1 MNNRTEQF
9 HFFATPEE
17 AKLIRDREKEIGI
30 LNESAYLR
38 KMAIDGYLIQ
48 MDLSDVKEA
57 VRLLG
62 ITSANMNQYAKKAN
76 ETGKLYEEDIAE
88 IKQMHNEQ
96 TKFLKKIL
104 EAVMYL
110 YEEDSKKKKWFYGK
124 ASAWLCGLSAVQ
136 GDWGIPQ
143 QAKMRRVYTGALL
156 ANL

>member
-9 HFFATPEE
+9 HFFATPEK

-62 ITSANMNQYAKKAN
+62 ITS
-76 ETGKLYEEDIAE
+76 
-88 IKQMHNEQ
+88 
-96 TKFLKKIL
+96 
-104 EAVMYL
+104 
-110 YEEDSKKKKWFYGK
+110 SKESK
-124 ASAWLCGLSAVQ
+124 
-136 GDWGIPQ
+136 
-143 QAKMRRVYTGALL
+143 
-156 ANL
+156 

>member
-62 ITSANMNQYAKKAN
+62 ITSSNMNQYA
-76 ETGKLYEEDIAE
+76 TGSIYKEDIDDIRLHQEELWKVMKE
-88 IKQMHNEQ
+88 I
-96 TKFLKKIL
+96 LKR
-104 EAVMYL
+104 
-110 YEEDSKKKKWFYGK
+110 
-124 ASAWLCGLSAVQ
+124 LST
-136 GDWGIPQ
+136 I
-143 QAKMRRVYTGALL
+143 
-156 ANL
+156 

>member
-62 ITSANMNQYAKKAN
+62 ITSSNMNQYAKKAN
-76 ETGKLYEEDIAE
+76 ETGSVYQEDIEELKRNQKE
-88 IKQMHNEQ
+88 ILQE
-96 TKFLKKIL
+96 
-104 EAVMYL
+104 
-110 YEEDSKKKKWFYGK
+110 
-124 ASAWLCGLSAVQ
+124 
-136 GDWGIPQ
+136 
-143 QAKMRRVYTGALL
+143 MRNMLDKLTAIM
-156 ANL
+156 

>member
-62 ITSANMNQYAKKAN
+62 ITSSNMNQYAKAVS
-76 ETGKLYEEDIAE
+76 T
-88 IKQMHNEQ
+88 
-96 TKFLKKIL
+96 KKIS
-104 EAVMYL
+104 MIS
-110 YEEDSKKKKWFYGK
+110 DFIRKNFGK
-124 ASAWLCGLSAVQ
+124 
-136 GDWGIPQ
+136 
-143 QAKMRRVYTGALL
+143 
-156 ANL
+156 

>member
-62 ITSANMNQYAKKAN
+62 ITSSNMNQYAKKAN
-76 ETGKLYEEDIAE
+76 GLGVVYASDIKDLQKRLDNIWE
-88 IKQMHNEQ
+88 GTRNIMQ
-96 TKFLKKIL
+96 KFAAI
-104 EAVMYL
+104 E
-110 YEEDSKKKKWFYGK
+110 
-124 ASAWLCGLSAVQ
+124 
-136 GDWGIPQ
+136 
-143 QAKMRRVYTGALL
+143 
-156 ANL
+156 

>member
-1 MNNRTEQF
+1 MNNRMEQF

-62 ITSANMNQYAKKAN
+62 ITSSNMNQYAKKAN
-76 ETGKLYEEDIAE
+76 ETGSIYKEDIE
-88 IKQMHNEQ
+88 DIKAHRDEVWRVM
-96 TKFLKKIL
+96 KSIL
-104 EAVMYL
+104 QR
-110 YEEDSKKKKWFYGK
+110 
-124 ASAWLCGLSAVQ
+124 LST
-136 GDWGIPQ
+136 I
-143 QAKMRRVYTGALL
+143 
-156 ANL
+156 

>member
-1 MNNRTEQF
+1 MDNRTVQF

-62 ITSANMNQYAKKAN
+62 ITAANMNQYAKKAN
-76 ETGKLYEEDIAE
+76 ESGSIYAEDIQDLQVRFEELWKMAKE
-88 IKQMHNEQ
+88 I
-96 TKFLKKIL
+96 
-104 EAVMYL
+104 
-110 YEEDSKKKKWFYGK
+110 
-124 ASAWLCGLSAVQ
+124 
-136 GDWGIPQ
+136 
-143 QAKMRRVYTGALL
+143 L
-156 ANL
+156 ARLATIE

>member
-1 MNNRTEQF
+1 MNNRMEQF

-62 ITSANMNQYAKKAN
+62 ITSSNMNQYAKKAN
-76 ETGKLYEEDIAE
+76 ETGSIYKEDIE
-88 IKQMHNEQ
+88 DIKAHRDELWRVM
-96 TKFLKKIL
+96 KSIL
-104 EAVMYL
+104 QR
-110 YEEDSKKKKWFYGK
+110 
-124 ASAWLCGLSAVQ
+124 LST
-136 GDWGIPQ
+136 I
-143 QAKMRRVYTGALL
+143 
-156 ANL
+156 

>member
-17 AKLIRDREKEIGI
+17 AKLISDREKEIGI

-62 ITSANMNQYAKKAN
+62 IASSNMNQYATN
-76 ETGKLYEEDIAE
+76 ETGSIYKEDIDDIRLHQEELWKVMKE
-88 IKQMHNEQ
+88 I
-96 TKFLKKIL
+96 LKR
-104 EAVMYL
+104 
-110 YEEDSKKKKWFYGK
+110 
-124 ASAWLCGLSAVQ
+124 LST
-136 GDWGIPQ
+136 I
-143 QAKMRRVYTGALL
+143 
-156 ANL
+156 